1 MPLWL
6 ARVILWTPIPLLMLC
21 AAWQVTK
28 DEPDRFVSWLKL
40 SGFILG
46 SLALVSAIVTAF
58 VVAVVTVWNAP

>member
-6 ARVILWTPIPLLMLC
+6 ARVILYAPIPLLILC

-46 SLALVSAIVTAF
+46 SLALVSATGAAF
-58 VVAVVTVWNAP
+58 VVAVVTVWQAP